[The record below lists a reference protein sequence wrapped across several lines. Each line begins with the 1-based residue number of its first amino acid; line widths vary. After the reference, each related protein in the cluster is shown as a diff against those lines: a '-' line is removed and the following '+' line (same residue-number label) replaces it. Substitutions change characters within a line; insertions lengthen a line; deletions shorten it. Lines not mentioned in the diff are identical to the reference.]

1 MLTISPNYSSTDG
14 LTRSRHYAGAVS
26 IGRQAAAVISAPDR
40 PEGKGLLDA
49 MAPMAA
55 VLRAPR
61 DGEIIAQGAPADCCL
76 QILEGC
82 VRTVRLLADGR
93 RQVGDFLFAGDV
105 VGWEADGRHDSAAE
119 AVNAVTWQRVKLT
132 AIEAWAARDAM
143 VARRL
148 RQYAAAQMRQGRDRL
163 VALGRKTA
171 IERIAGFLLD
181 MQRRLRVA
189 DRAVLELPMNRCDIA
204 DYLGL
209 TIETVCRG
217 LTELRAQGIISVD
230 RARIV
235 IHDEAALGG
244 VGANQLH

>member
-1 MLTISPNYSSTDG
+1 
-14 LTRSRHYAGAVS
+14 
-26 IGRQAAAVISAPDR
+26 
-40 PEGKGLLDA
+40 
-49 MAPMAA
+49 
-55 VLRAPR
+55 
-61 DGEIIAQGAPADCCL
+61 
-76 QILEGC
+76 
-82 VRTVRLLADGR
+82 
-93 RQVGDFLFAGDV
+93 
-105 VGWEADGRHDSAAE
+105 
-119 AVNAVTWQRVKLT
+119 VTWQRVKLT

-143 VARRL
+143 FARRL